1 MDMHHLVNTARGV
14 EYFVE
19 RHELTLFLP
28 EEYAQAFQ
36 AAGLE
41 SDVDP
46 YGLIGR
52 GLCLGRR
59 PIDEAGHEGRGSAV
73 GRDSSLRDPIRN
85 VPAT

>member
-1 MDMHHLVNTARGV
+1 V

-19 RHELTLFLP
+19 RHELTLFRP

-41 SDVDP
+41 SDVDS

-52 GLCLGRR
+52 GLYLGRR
-59 PIDEAGHEGRGSAV
+59 RAGDAEA
-73 GRDSSLRDPIRN
+73 
-85 VPAT
+85 